1 MTEPPLHGK
10 LFNEAQLCS
19 MYYGTGPFYSLEE
32 HCGSGRVSCLQLGG
46 NRLLPGPV
54 PNPVSPTFDSH
65 VKCVLHHA
73 FTLQM
78 NLTTPNVE
86 PVDGCLSHWGKASQN
101 ASNTHQNCLLIVSY
115 YFQFLIRWDS
125 GLLPTPL
132 VALLLPLG
140 MQINCG
146 EHCSVMNPQWG
157 TLVGEYMYR
166 KRAWIQA
173 LPVIWNLCSKPVGRG
188 NRSKIMKGL
197 YSGPFPA

>member
-1 MTEPPLHGK
+1 MKQVHSTPSRNMVDLVGWAA
-10 LFNEAQLCS
+10 FNWVV
-19 MYYGTGPFYSLEE
+19 TGY
-32 HCGSGRVSCLQLGG
+32 
-46 NRLLPGPV
+46 LLPGPV

-86 PVDGCLSHWGKASQN
+86 PADRCLSNWGKASQS
-101 ASNTHQNCLLIVSY
+101 ASNTHQNCLLIFRY

-125 GLLPTPL
+125 GLLPVPH

-140 MQINCG
+140 MQINRG
-146 EHCSVMNPQWG
+146 EHCSVVNPQWG
-157 TLVGEYMYR
+157 TLLGKYMYTR
-166 KRAWIQA
+166 KAWVQA
-173 LPVIWNLCSKPVGRG
+173 LPVIWDLCSRPVGRG
-188 NRSKIMKGL
+188 KRSKIMKGL